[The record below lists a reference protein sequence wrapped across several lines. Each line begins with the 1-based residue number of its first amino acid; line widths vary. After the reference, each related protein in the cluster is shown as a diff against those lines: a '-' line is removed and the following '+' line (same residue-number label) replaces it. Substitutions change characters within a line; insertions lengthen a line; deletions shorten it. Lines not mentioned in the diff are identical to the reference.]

1 MTNPALPIIYIK
13 AVNPGYTVDGKTNV
27 GEMIELARNDDSDV
41 PLSLAG
47 LKLGYTN
54 SSGNSTDLLEFP
66 ENSWLTGEG
75 LLLHF
80 SDSPE
85 SAHLTYLKTLAMKAG
100 PLELILNGEVI
111 DSVCWTGKDGCN
123 DAFSSATPTTLVREP
138 DSTDFSHLE
147 SYEPSFNV
155 DDFLLEE
162 GTNDQPSAE
171 SAPSSQCTG
180 LEFSEILSY
189 FKDSREEQFIEIFN
203 PTAGKIELSGC
214 KVKYKNK
221 FLPLEGV
228 IEAGKYQA
236 FRPTEFQLTKSP
248 TSSNKLE
255 LLNPDDSLVDTLIY
269 YSGQKKSTAYAK
281 FGVDETG
288 EALWQ
293 ITYQPTPG
301 AANVLAEYP
310 PCEDGKIINKE
321 TGNCVKIIEETT
333 KTCPD
338 GYYLNPSTN
347 RCKKYNTTT
356 AKTCAE
362 GYYLNPLTN
371 RCKKI
376 TLNTGADFPAFQ
388 EEFQVE
394 TTFSALW
401 AVIILIVIGVSYV
414 IFQFRTQLKSLFGRV
429 FRSSR

>member
-13 AVNPGYTVDGKTNV
+13 AVNPGYSLDGKANV
-27 GEMIELARNDDSDV
+27 GEMIELARNDDSDA

-54 SSGNSTDLLEFP
+54 SSGNTTDLLVFP

-80 SDSPE
+80 SDSEEP
-85 SAHLTYLKTLAMKAG
+85 AHLTYLKTLAMKAG
-100 PLELILNGEVI
+100 PLELIMNGEVV

-123 DAFSSATPTTLVREP
+123 EPFSSAAPTTLVRES
-138 DSTDFSHLE
+138 DSVDFSHLE
-147 SYEPSFNV
+147 SYEPRFNA
-155 DDFLLEE
+155 DDFLLEK
-162 GTNDQPSAE
+162 GTDDQPIAE
-171 SAPSSQCTG
+171 SVPNSKCTG
-180 LEFSEILSY
+180 LEFSELLSY
-189 FKDSREEQFIEIFN
+189 YKEDRKEQFIEIFN
-203 PTAGKIELSGC
+203 PTAGKIDLVGC
-214 KVKYKNK
+214 RIKYKNK
-221 FLPLEGV
+221 FMSLEGA

-236 FRPTEFQLTKSP
+236 FYPTEFQLTKSP

-255 LLNPDDSLVDTLIY
+255 LLNPDDSLVDSLIY
-269 YSGQKKSTAYAK
+269 YSGQKKSTTYAK

-321 TGNCVKIIEETT
+321 TGNCIKITEETV
-333 KTCPD
+333 KTCPN

-347 RCKKYNTTT
+347 RCKKYNTETE
-356 AKTCAE
+356 KTCAE
-362 GYYLNPLTN
+362 GYFLNPLTN

-376 TLNTGADFPAFQ
+376 TLNTGADFPVLQ
-388 EEFQVE
+388 EEFQTE

-401 AVIILIVIGVSYV
+401 ALIALVIIGVAYA
-414 IFQFRTQLKSLFGRV
+414 IFQFRTQLKRLFGKV